1 MVGDLMKREIIHRLE
16 TGVVAC
22 DTEDVAT
29 ISKEAL
35 KAGVDSVESIEEGL
49 VMETRIVGEKY
60 THA

>member
-1 MVGDLMKREIIHRLE
+1 MVGDLMKREIIDRLE

-22 DTEDVAT
+22 DTEGAAT

-35 KAGVDSVESIEEGL
+35 KAGVDPVESIEEGL
-49 VMETRIVGEKY
+49 AMETRIVGEKY